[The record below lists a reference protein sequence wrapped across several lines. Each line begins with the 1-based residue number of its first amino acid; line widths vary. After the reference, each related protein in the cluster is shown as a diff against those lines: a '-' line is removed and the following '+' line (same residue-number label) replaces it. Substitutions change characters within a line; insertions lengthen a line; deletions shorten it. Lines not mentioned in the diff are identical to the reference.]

1 MPSDTATRYRFTGSA
16 PKGYYAYASPDCE
29 GMLVAQPG
37 CDYEIRA
44 LEPNL
49 PVPPSE
55 GEWEPVAGKAAKAAK
70 AGDGTEGGE

>member
-1 MPSDTATRYRFTGSA
+1 
-16 PKGYYAYASPDCE
+16 
-29 GMLVAQPG
+29 MLVAQPG